1 MRKIIFKRI
10 TFLDLD
16 NDETKKIINNS
27 GLFVFPSGPG
37 LGTINQNN
45 NYHNAL
51 KEADYVFFDSGYFV
65 LLLKLLKNVSVKKY
79 SGFKFLKFF
88 FSYLSRNNDKSLFC
102 IDPNDKF
109 SQKNKKFF
117 KKLRLN
123 NIYSYVAPIYNTQ
136 QIEDYNLIKILEEI
150 KPDYVMTNIGGG
162 TQEILGLFLKKK
174 LKFKTTILCTGG
186 AISFFTG
193 DQAPINYII
202 DRLFLGWLVRI
213 IFRPKV
219 FFFRY
224 FKAIKLISIVFKE
237 KIIVKTV

>member
-1 MRKIIFKRI
+1 MREIIFKRI
-10 TFLDLD
+10 KFLDL
-16 NDETKKIINNS
+16 NESESKKIINNN

-37 LGTINQNN
+37 LETINQNN
-45 NYHNAL
+45 SYHNAL

-88 FSYLSRNNDKSLFC
+88 FSYLSKNNDKSLFC

-109 SQKNKKFF
+109 SQKNKEFF
-117 KKLRLN
+117 KNLEIN
-123 NIYSYVAPIYNTQ
+123 NTYSYVAPIYNSQ
-136 QIEDYNLIKILEEI
+136 KIEDYNLIKILEEI
-150 KPDYVMTNIGGG
+150 KPDYIMTNIGGG

-186 AISFFTG
+186 AISFFTR

-202 DRLFLGWLVRI
+202 DRLSLGWLVRI

-237 KIIVKTV
+237 NIIVKTF